1 MPGRLIQDP
10 EDLVALLAHFGVK
23 PAAKLLKGW
32 EARYNLAPG
41 EDVLSLRQS
50 GRRRCSEMF
59 G

>member
-10 EDLVALLAHFGVK
+10 EDLSAMLAHFGVK

-32 EARYNLAPG
+32 DARYNLAPG
-41 EDVLSLRQS
+41 EDALCVRQS